1 MTTLKFESI
10 ILKAAGLGET
20 NPMPDL
26 KNVSYIHAKFETA
39 PRVTPEDKTY
49 FGKGAI
55 GTLLPYLSQ
64 DGYDRDLQ
72 DRTFQ
77 AAILE
82 NDQMRAV
89 FLPELGGRLWSLYHK
104 GLQRE
109 LLYKNEIVQPC
120 NLGLRNAWVAGGVEW
135 NSGIKG
141 HSPFTCETLFT
152 AQSTNEQGQP
162 ILTMYEY
169 ERIRKTVFGIN
180 ALLDGD
186 KLYIRTTIENPNDY
200 PAYTYWWS
208 NIAVPEAGVRVL
220 TDADEM
226 FSCVYEDNHY
236 TIDKIPAPHFA
247 GQDLSYPE
255 RAPHAGDVFYI
266 TRQTP
271 KRWVAALEADGTG
284 LLQYSTPELI
294 GRKVFFW
301 GQGQGGRNWNR
312 WLTGSDRGYIEIQAG
327 LLRTQMEHIPMA
339 AHSTLS
345 WTECYT
351 AATLSQQD
359 LHGSWQETG
368 SILAQM
374 VDAMPDPGQIDI
386 PLTAAKTIQI
396 PGSGWGALEDRP
408 ISAFYPFPKSSL
420 TPAQDQWLHLLQAG
434 YLPEADAALP
444 PESYQTDTKYL
455 PLLEASLQNPKGDHW
470 YTWLHIGILRYA
482 MENIPGARQAW
493 EQSCAKTPNPWAWRN
508 LAMLCCNEEQNPVG
522 AVAAIQNAVQLCAT
536 PCRGLLLDAARVLT
550 QCGQPAQ
557 WLDLYRSLPCSLQE
571 NGRMKLYAAIAHI
584 DLGETGQAKFLLNE
598 TFTMS
603 DIKEGELSLSA
614 VWAKLYGDEKP
625 LPAHLNFRMHE
636 TERK

>member
-1 MTTLKFESI
+1 MTTLKFEPI
-10 ILKAAGLGET
+10 VLKAAALGEL

-26 KNVSYIHAKFETA
+26 KNVSYIHAKFETTEN
-39 PRVTPEDKTY
+39 VTPEDRTH

-64 DGYDRDLQ
+64 DGYDRDRK
-72 DRTFQ
+72 DRVFQ

-82 NDQMRAV
+82 SEQMRAV

-104 GLQRE
+104 GLNRE

-135 NSGIKG
+135 NAGIKG

-152 AQSTNEQGQP
+152 AQSANEQRQP

-180 ALLDGD
+180 AMLDGD
-186 KLYIRTTIENPNDY
+186 RLYIRTTIENPNNQ

-226 FSCVYEDNHY
+226 FSCIYEDNHY
-236 TIDKIPAPHFA
+236 TIDKIPAPYFA

-266 TRQTP
+266 TKNTP

-351 AATLSQQD
+351 AATVSQED
-359 LHGSWQETG
+359 LHRSWQETG
-368 SILAQM
+368 SILAKM
-374 VDAMPDPGQIDI
+374 VAAMPDPAKIDI
-386 PLTAAKTIQI
+386 PLTAPKTIQI
-396 PGSGWGALEDRP
+396 PGSGWGALEDRT

-420 TPAQDQWLHLLQAG
+420 TKAQDQWLQLLQEG
-434 YLPEADAALP
+434 YLPEADVTLP
-444 PESYQTDTKYL
+444 PESYQTDPKYL
-455 PLLEASLQNPKGDHW
+455 PLLEASVQHHKGDHW

-482 MENIPGARQAW
+482 LGDIPGAKKAW
-493 EQSCAKTPNPWAWRN
+493 EMSCKKTATPWAWRN
-508 LAMLCCNEEQNPVG
+508 LAMLCLNEENDPAG
-522 AVAAIQNAVQLCAT
+522 AVSAITEANRLCAV
-536 PCRGLLLDAARVLT
+536 PCRGLLLDAAKILT

-557 WLDLYRSLPCSLQE
+557 WLALYLTLPSQLQE
-571 NGRMKLYAAIAHI
+571 NGRLKLYTVIAHL
-584 DLGETGQAKFLLNE
+584 DLGDEQAAKCLLNE
-598 TFTMS
+598 DFSMS

-614 VWAKLYGDEKP
+614 VWSRLYGDEKP

-636 TERK
+636 K